1 MIRMIRTLSIAIA
14 LSTCLIYINACQN
27 QGEKTV
33 HELEALVTDIKEKG
47 DNISEKEWEEYDAT
61 LKLIEQQYADTEG
74 GMTEEQK
81 EKYNEALGRYSGI
94 RLKSGLKNAVED
106 LQEGIENAGQQMQG
120 MLEELVDTLST
131 EE

>member
-1 MIRMIRTLSIAIA
+1 MTIRNLSFVG
-14 LSTCLIYINACQN
+14 LLLLIIVGASACQSP
-27 QGEKTV
+27 GESVTRD
-33 HELEALVTDIKEKG
+33 LESLVSDVKSKS

-61 LKLIEQQYADTEG
+61 LKLIEQQYADAEG

-106 LQEGIENAGQQMQG
+106 FQKGIENAGQQMQG
-120 MLEELVDTLST
+120 MLEELADTLNA